1 MKINVRDVYQ
11 GITSLVFPE
20 ICLICNQ
27 VFEKV
32 CSSCEYRW
40 LQNASSFQLDDLTI
54 SAVVTYD
61 SDSSGVVLKAKEDR
75 NKVARSLMANALAN
89 SIMSWKV
96 RTDNANLLLVPIPSS
111 KMAIRRRGESFL
123 QPILKSALQI
133 CRTRGVK
140 DLAWQSILVH
150 QKRVKDQSELS
161 FNERHK
167 NLENAFKLNGN
178 SRPGNSLATAKIIL
192 IDDVVTTGATLL
204 SAARALRERNMTV
217 LGAATVCASAHRL
230 LIR

>member
-1 MKINVRDVYQ
+1 M
-11 GITSLVFPE
+11 FPE

-40 LQNASSFQLDDLTI
+40 LQNARSFRIDDLTI

-61 SDSSGVVLKAKEDR
+61 SESSGVVLKAKEDR
-75 NKVARSLMANALAN
+75 NKVARSLMSNALAN

-96 RTDNANLLLVPIPSS
+96 KTDYANLLLVPIPSS

-133 CRTRGVK
+133 CSSHGMK
-140 DLAWQSILVH
+140 DLAWQSVLLH

-167 NLENAFKLNGN
+167 NLENAFKINGN